1 MVNELLA
8 SLEEH
13 PDFIITDYMGSS
25 VLDLELVRKNLRGF
39 SSEYF
44 VVKNAIAR
52 VVFDKLK
59 LDEAK
64 PLIDGGIGLSL
75 SGKDIIA
82 TCRVLVNFT
91 KDHDKFKIKGAIID
105 GKFVA
110 VDRVKQLA
118 SLPSKE
124 VLLSMALATMK
135 APISGLANVLGG
147 VLRKFVYCVDAIK
160 KQKEALKPEA
170 APAAT
175 AAAPEAAATPAPEAS
190 PKAAPEPPAAKPD
203 EKAGA

>member
-25 VLDLELVRKNLRGF
+25 VLDLELVRKNLRSF

-64 PLIDGGIGLSL
+64 PFIDGGIGLSF

-82 TCRVLVNFT
+82 TCRVLVNFA

-105 GKFVA
+105 GKFVP

-124 VLLSMALATMK
+124 VLLSMALATMM
-135 APISGLANVLGG
+135 APISGFANVLSG

-160 KQKEALKPEA
+160 KSKVALEPEA
-170 APAAT
+170 AP
-175 AAAPEAAATPAPEAS
+175 AAAPEAAATPATEAAPE
-190 PKAAPEPPAAKPD
+190 AAPEPPAAKPD